1 MNMKYSEAE
10 SKVLEYLKVSVKTG
24 KMYFKS
30 KNIAKEVGS
39 NPKQVG
45 ATLFRL
51 SQHRKVK
58 GLEIVPWSY
67 SLSTTWRV
75 VKV

>member
-1 MNMKYSEAE
+1 MDYSEAE
-10 SKVLEYLKVSVKTG
+10 PKIIEYLKESVKNG

-39 NPKQVG
+39 SPKQVG
-45 ATLFRL
+45 ATLFKL
-51 SQHRKVK
+51 SQNKKTR
-58 GLEIVPWSY
+58 GLTVEPWS
-67 SLSTTWRV
+67 SSISTVWRV

>member
-1 MNMKYSEAE
+1 MMEYSEAE
-10 SKVLEYLKVSVKTG
+10 SKIIEYLKTSVKSG

-39 NPKQVG
+39 SPKQVG

-51 SQHRKVK
+51 SQQRKVK
-58 GLEIVPWSY
+58 GLEVVPWSS